1 MKTKY
6 DPFARGPFPV
16 GVRTQELNDESRQR
30 KLPIEFWYPATD
42 DYKGQDLD
50 RNTQDKYTLFTQIR
64 QGAVRDAKL
73 QGGCFPLIVFSHG
86 YSGHRRQTTHLCC
99 HLASHGYIVAS
110 PDHVGNTMMDMT
122 EGLTDASR
130 RRSAEE
136 LTKMAQESAI
146 DRPIDISFIIDNIL
160 AGNTWVPQ
168 NSVDADKI
176 GISGHSFGG
185 WTTVLATSR
194 DDRIKAALP
203 LAPGGGSSEEND
215 GKEQSETRVL
225 NIISKFWNRKVGI
238 LYLAAEKDTL
248 IPLNAVIDLFNRTP
262 KPKQM
267 VVLNNADH
275 FHFNDGIEQVHE
287 FFRNMAMTMGGNNP
301 ETEILS
307 KSMQP
312 VSELHPSK
320 GAYEYI
326 RGLGLAHMDAYLK
339 DNKEARE
346 FLESDLKD
354 LLAKRNIEVSIY

>member
-1 MKTKY
+1 MNTKY
-6 DPFARGPFPV
+6 DPFSRGLFPV
-16 GVRTQELNDESRQR
+16 GVISQELNDESRKR
-30 KLPIEFWYPATD
+30 KLPIEFWYPATN

-50 RNTQDKYTLFTQIR
+50 KQSQDKYTLFTQIR
-64 QGAVRDAKL
+64 QEAVRDAKL
-73 QGGCFPLIVFSHG
+73 QDGCFPLIVFSHG

-110 PDHVGNTMMDMT
+110 PDHVGNTIMDIM
-122 EGLTDASR
+122 EAAR
-130 RRSAEE
+130 RRSPEE
-136 LTKMAQESAI
+136 TTKMARQSAV
-146 DRPIDISFIIDNIL
+146 DRPQDISLLIDSIVY
-160 AGNTWVPQ
+160 GKTWVPQ
-168 NSVDADKI
+168 NSIDEKQI

-203 LAPGGGSSEEND
+203 LAPGGGNSSRENPE
-215 GKEQSETRVL
+215 KEQSETSPL
-225 NIISKFWNRKVGI
+225 NVIHKFWDRKVGI

-262 KPKQM
+262 KPKRM

-287 FFRNMAMTMGGNNP
+287 FFRNLSLTMGGNNP

-339 DNKEARE
+339 DNKEAME
-346 FLESDLKD
+346 FLESDLKT
-354 LLAKRNIEVSIY
+354 LLANRNIDVTIY